1 MEIRDIPIGPGHPCY
16 IVAEIG
22 INHNGS
28 LDTAIELMQAAK
40 YAGAQ
45 AVKFQKR
52 TLELCVPEDVRDQIR
67 YGTPWGD
74 ITYWDY
80 KQHLEFDRRDYFAIQ
95 SQADALGLAWFASPW
110 DIPSVSFLTERVLE
124 PHAMKIA
131 SAGVTDYELV
141 QAVRDTQLPVIMS
154 TGMSDIPTI
163 DAAFAILTAY
173 VTDSNPKPLGEWF
186 DPCDDLALLQCT
198 ATYPSI
204 PEELNL
210 RVMDTLRERYHVP
223 IGFSN
228 HSPGLTHCQNAVAL
242 GADIVEAHITLDRSG
257 WGSDQASSI
266 EPHGF
271 RQMVGRIRST
281 ELALGDGIKRI
292 YLSEQA
298 KINDLRSMQS

>member
-1 MEIRDIPIGPGHPCY
+1 MDIKDVPIGVGHPCY

-28 LDTAIELMQAAK
+28 MATAMELMQAAK

-52 TLELCVPEDVRDQIR
+52 TLELVVPQEKRDQIR
-67 YGTPWGD
+67 YDTPWGD

-80 KQHLEFDRRDYFAIQ
+80 KEHLEFDYGQYELIKV
-95 SQADALGLAWFASPW
+95 QAKQLGLAWFASPW
-110 DIPSVSFLTERVLE
+110 DIPSVEFLMELE
-124 PHAMKIA
+124 PDAMKIA
-131 SAGVTDYELV
+131 SASVTNLDLV
-141 QAVRDTQLPVIMS
+141 RKVRDAQLPTIMS
-154 TGMSDIPTI
+154 TGMSTMDEIREAFTI
-163 DAAFAILTAY
+163 LATVMIF
-173 VTDSNPKPLGEWF
+173 DSDPYQEGDLPYF
-186 DPCDDLALLQCT
+186 DYPNNIALLQCT
-198 ATYPSI
+198 ATYPSA

-210 RVMDTLRERYHVP
+210 RVIQTMQEEFGVP
-223 IGFSN
+223 IGYSN

-281 ELALGDGIKRI
+281 ELALGDGIKRT
-292 YLSEQA
+292 YPSEEA
-298 KINDLRSMQS
+298 KMGELRPT

>member
-1 MEIRDIPIGPGHPCY
+1 MDIRDVSIGAGWPCY

-22 INHNGS
+22 INHNGK
-28 LDTAIELMQAAK
+28 LARAIELMQAAK

-52 TLELCVPEDVRDQIR
+52 TLELVVPQEKRGQIR
-67 YGTPWGD
+67 YDTPWGD
-74 ITYWDY
+74 ISYWDY
-80 KQHLEFDRRDYFAIQ
+80 KEHLEFDYDQYELIKM
-95 SQADALGLAWFASPW
+95 QAEQLGLAWFASPW
-110 DIPSVSFLTERVLE
+110 DIPSVDFLVGLE
-124 PHAMKIA
+124 PDAMKIA
-131 SAGVTDYELV
+131 SAGVTDIELV
-141 QAVRDTQLPVIMS
+141 RRIREARLPTIMS
-154 TGMSDIPTI
+154 TGMSTMDEIR
-163 DAAFAILTAY
+163 AAY
-173 VTDSNPKPLGEWF
+173 VIMASEDVIDSDMHPNEPPPHSF
-186 DPCDDLALLQCT
+186 RDNIALLQCT
-198 ATYPSI
+198 ATYPSL

-210 RVMDTLRERYHVP
+210 RVIRTLQEEFGVP

-281 ELALGDGIKRI
+281 ELALGDGMKVV
-292 YLSEQA
+292 YPSEEA
-298 KINDLRSMQS
+298 KMGDLRPT